1 VVILGIDPGISST
14 GYGIIRAENG
24 QPVWEGWGVIGQ
36 GAAMPSPQRLNRI
49 FEGVCSVIEQYRPDH
64 MAIEDIFYS
73 KNVRST
79 LIIGQ
84 ARGVAIL
91 ASVRAGISISEY
103 APRAVKQAV
112 VGSGAASKEQVQ
124 FMVKRLLNLQDR
136 EIEADAADALAIAI
150 CHANRIQIEELSR
163 QSATAPRSRGKDRG
177 CSPG

>member
-1 VVILGIDPGISST
+1 MVILGIDPGISST
-14 GYGIIRAENG
+14 GYGVIRIDDG
-24 QPVWEGWGVIGQ
+24 QPEWEACGVIGQ
-36 GAAMPSPQRLNRI
+36 ESAIPSPQRLNCI
-49 FEGVCSVIEQYRPDH
+49 FEGVSSVIEQYRPDH
-64 MAIEDIFYS
+64 VAIEDIFYS

-91 ASVRAGISISEY
+91 ASVRAGVGISEY

-150 CHANRIQIEELSR
+150 CHANRIRIEKLTGKST
-163 QSATAPRSRGKDRG
+163 SAPGLRPEDR
-177 CSPG
+177 